1 MSPVVQPMPPP
12 GLAGV
17 GPLFDTL
24 TGATGP
30 GWQATPYAPLAFVA
44 TAVAVV
50 FAVVLWR
57 SEWRPGSSALVVLA
71 LAAAWWSLTYGLEL
85 ASTSYATKLL
95 LARLSYLGIAVV
107 PVAWV
112 AFALAYTG
120 RRSRLRL
127 RTLALLSIPS
137 LFAIAL
143 PWNSAESDLFWAST
157 TLVTGETGQMLAL
170 TYGPAFWAWSAYG
183 YLLVLTG
190 TTFLLRSVPSD
201 ARLFRVQTALLTL
214 GSLAPL
220 VANASYL
227 LRLVAIDV
235 TPFGFVASAL
245 ALGTGFRVYRLLD
258 VHPAARAAARD
269 ELVERMAEAV
279 VVLNPEGHVV
289 DLNRNA
295 RSVLGTED
303 PVGEPLTS
311 VTPELATAVEGV
323 EDETVEFVSRD
334 PTRHY
339 EVRVSPLDGGRF
351 RRMGRL
357 VTLHDVTERR
367 RRERRIAVLNRLLR
381 HDLRNDVS
389 VIQGAAK
396 LLSEDPHNEV
406 YAEMIAEQAT
416 EMLELFR
423 TVREVERTLESGG
436 PTRSEV
442 DLVRVVDDRVEVARR
457 SHPDATVET
466 DLPVSARVHATDLL
480 TSVVDNLVENAVE
493 HNDTDAP
500 HVRVSVEE
508 EVEDGRRY
516 VELRVEDDGPG
527 IPEPDRRVL
536 VGAEGARLED
546 ASGLGLWLVNWLV
559 TESGGE
565 VHYEANEPRGSVIR
579 LRLPGVDEEETDGDE
594 RIADVEPTLHR
605 LRSGSSSTG

>member
-1 MSPVVQPMPPP
+1 
-12 GLAGV
+12 
-17 GPLFDTL
+17 
-24 TGATGP
+24 
-30 GWQATPYAPLAFVA
+30 
-44 TAVAVV
+44 
-50 FAVVLWR
+50 
-57 SEWRPGSSALVVLA
+57 
-71 LAAAWWSLTYGLEL
+71 
-85 ASTSYATKLL
+85 
-95 LARLSYLGIAVV
+95 
-107 PVAWV
+107 
-112 AFALAYTG
+112 
-120 RRSRLRL
+120 
-127 RTLALLSIPS
+127 
-137 LFAIAL
+137 
-143 PWNSAESDLFWAST
+143 
-157 TLVTGETGQMLAL
+157 
-170 TYGPAFWAWSAYG
+170 
-183 YLLVLTG
+183 
-190 TTFLLRSVPSD
+190 
-201 ARLFRVQTALLTL
+201 
-214 GSLAPL
+214 
-220 VANASYL
+220 
-227 LRLVAIDV
+227 
-235 TPFGFVASAL
+235 
-245 ALGTGFRVYRLLD
+245 
-258 VHPAARAAARD
+258 
-269 ELVERMAEAV
+269 
-279 VVLNPEGHVV
+279 
-289 DLNRNA
+289 
-295 RSVLGTED
+295 
-303 PVGEPLTS
+303 
-311 VTPELATAVEGV
+311 
-323 EDETVEFVSRD
+323 
-334 PTRHY
+334 
-339 EVRVSPLDGGRF
+339 
-351 RRMGRL
+351 
-357 VTLHDVTERR
+357 
-367 RRERRIAVLNRLLR
+367 LR